1 MNLDKYLE
9 TLRECKPLEEK
20 EVKLLCEKV
29 SHFINKAKEILS
41 K

>member
-29 SHFINKAKEILS
+29 LHFNKEGEGNS
-41 K
+41 